1 MKQNLANN
9 TTLACVVAAILNLFA
24 DNGHAYEIIDL
35 GTLGGYD
42 STAADVNN
50 HGQVTGTSWTEDGRH
65 AFLYNGNT
73 LLDLGTP
80 LDGVDSEGSAIN
92 DAGEV
97 TGTSK
102 IQGST
107 TYFFNYYAFLYDG
120 SSMQNLGSVSGSIGS
135 FAYAINDRTQI
146 TGRVTYSSAEDP
158 FIDTSHVFI
167 YDGNGIQDLGTLG
180 GRHSYGYGINE
191 SGHITGWS
199 DVTGD
204 SASMTDD
211 DSVTHAFVYNGSSM
225 QSLGTLGGTD
235 SYGRDINDNGWV
247 TGYSEIGGDSAKH
260 AFLHNGSSMRDLGTL
275 GGDNSFG
282 HGINNSGF
290 VVGYSQLPDATFA
303 AFLYD
308 GIRMQNLCDLT
319 SCTDHGWDSL
329 YIATGINDRGDI
341 AGYGKINGVNRAFL
355 VLADD
360 QPPPV
365 PEVCDDGV
373 DNDGDDLIDCNDSA
387 DCSTDPTCST
397 PTEPEVC
404 DDNIDNDGDGLTDCL
419 DRLDCRQD
427 PACKTGGGGG
437 GPSGGGGKNR

>member
-1 MKQNLANN
+1 MKLNLAKRA
-9 TTLACVVAAILNLFA
+9 TLACVFAAIIGIHAGKA
-24 DNGHAYEIIDL
+24 DAYEIVNL

-73 LLDLGTP
+73 LMDLGAP
-80 LDGVDSEGSAIN
+80 PDGVESNGTGIN
-92 DAGEV
+92 DAGKV
-97 TGTSK
+97 TGYSK
-102 IQGST
+102 TQGST
-107 TYFFNYYAFLYDG
+107 SYFFTYYAFLYDG
-120 SSMQNLGSVSGSIGS
+120 SSMLSLGTVSGSNGS

-146 TGRVTYSSAEDP
+146 TGRVTYSSAEDL
-158 FIDTSHVFI
+158 FIDTSHAFL
-167 YDGNGIQDLGTLG
+167 YDGNSIQDLGTLG

-191 SGHITGWS
+191 HGHVTGWS

-211 DSVTHAFVYNGSSM
+211 NSVTHAFVYNGTSM

-247 TGYSEIGGDSAKH
+247 TGYSDISSDNVKH
-260 AFLHNGSSMRDLGTL
+260 AFVYDGNNMQDLGTL
-275 GGDNSFG
+275 GGDNSLG
-282 HGINNSGF
+282 HGINNSGH
-290 VVGYSQLPDATFA
+290 VVGYSQIPDATYA
-303 AFLYD
+303 AFWYD

-319 SCTDHGWDSL
+319 RCTDHGWDSL
-329 YIATGINDRGDI
+329 YIATNINDRGDI
-341 AGYGKINGVNRAFL
+341 TGYGKIDGVNHAFL
-355 VLADD
+355 ILADD
-360 QPPPV
+360 DEPP
-365 PEVCDDGV
+365 EYEICDDGA
-373 DNDGDDLIDCNDSA
+373 DNDGDGLIDCDDSA
-387 DCSTDPTCST
+387 DCGTDPACSA

-404 DDNIDNDGDGLTDCL
+404 DDSIDNDGDGLTDCL

-437 GPSGGGGKNR
+437 GTGGGNGKNR